1 MSKNFESTFLQ
12 PSLLDRLI
20 GSRGGDESA
29 SPGSSS
35 KISARGVPNVGGI
48 GPQRRAISGRRLRE
62 CVLRDLSW
70 LLNCTNLESRVDLD
84 AYPNVAAS
92 TLNFGMPVLTGNL
105 RGAVEVTA
113 IAERIRTCIA
123 RFEPR
128 LSAITITPQVEA
140 PADGFMLE
148 FRIDAELWGDPL
160 PQHLR
165 MRTQIDLGSG
175 EVAVEDR
182 GG

>member
-1 MSKNFESTFLQ
+1 MAKDFQSAFLQ

-20 GSRGGDESA
+20 A
-29 SPGSSS
+29 PVPG
-35 KISARGVPNVGGI
+35 V
-48 GPQRRAISGRRLRE
+48 QRRAITGRRLRE

-70 LLNCTNLESRVDLD
+70 LLNCTNLESYVDLD
-84 AYPNVAAS
+84 LHPNVAAS
-92 TLNFGMPVLTGNL
+92 TLNFGMPGLAGNL
-105 RGAVEVTA
+105 RGAQEITA
-113 IAERIRTCIA
+113 LAERIRRCIA

-128 LSAITITPQVEA
+128 LSAITVTPQPGP
-140 PADGFMLE
+140 PAEGFTLE